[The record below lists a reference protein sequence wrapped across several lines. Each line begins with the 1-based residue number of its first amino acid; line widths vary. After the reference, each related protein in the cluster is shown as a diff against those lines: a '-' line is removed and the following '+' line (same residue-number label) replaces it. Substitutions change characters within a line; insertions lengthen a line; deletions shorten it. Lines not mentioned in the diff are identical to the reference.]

1 MAKIGEIL
9 QTATQSEMTS
19 RRKQIDRHPD
29 RAAIETGLARSVPL
43 RKLEKQYGVSLDSL
57 YRYRVKMRK
66 ERPHIFAALV
76 AADWKVKPEE
86 LEALRLETSDGWLK
100 QLRGQFDKLA
110 RAQDLCLEE
119 GNFPI
124 AAQLAAQV
132 HKALE
137 MIGRAIG
144 EIATH
149 SLKIEQNIILTPS
162 YWRIRTAIVMALA
175 SHPEARRAVLAAL
188 HRVETDDGGNA
199 TPTLTLPAIAEPVT
213 GREDRAD
220 V

>member
-1 MAKIGEIL
+1 MA
-9 QTATQSEMTS
+9 S
-19 RRKQIDRHPD
+19 RRSAIDRHPD
-29 RAAIETGLARSVPL
+29 RAAIETGLARAVPL
-43 RKLEKQYGVSLDSL
+43 RKLEKRYSVSLDSL

-66 ERPHIFAALV
+66 EQPQIFAALV

-100 QLRGQFDKLA
+100 QLRSQFDKLV

-124 AAQLAAQV
+124 AAQLASQV
-132 HKALE
+132 HRALE
-137 MIGRAIG
+137 MLGRAIG

-149 SLKIEQNIILTPS
+149 SLKIEQNIILAPG
-162 YWRIRTAIVMALA
+162 YWRIRTAIVMALVDF
-175 SHPEARRAVLAAL
+175 PEARRAVLAAL
-188 HRVETDDGGNA
+188 HSTETDDGGNGA
-199 TPTLTLPAIAEPVT
+199 PTLTLPAIAGPVT

>member
-1 MAKIGEIL
+1 MGLIGDRRLMAP
-9 QTATQSEMTS
+9 QSKMTS
-19 RRKQIDRHPD
+19 RRSQIAHHKD
-29 RAAIETGLARSVPL
+29 RAAIETGLARAVPL
-43 RKLEKQYGVSLDSL
+43 RKLEKRYGVSLDSL

-66 ERPHIFAALV
+66 EQPQIFAALV

-100 QLRGQFDKLA
+100 QLRAQFDKLV

-124 AAQLAAQV
+124 AAQLASQV
-132 HKALE
+132 HRALE
-137 MIGRAIG
+137 MLGRAIG

-149 SLKIEQNIILTPS
+149 SLKIEQNIILAPG

-175 SHPEARRAVLAAL
+175 SHPKARRAVLAAL